1 MNHTEA
7 SEVRKALLN
16 CHLKDG
22 NGNEIKRITFQ
33 NPDESRYEGY
43 ALKVKKNLSKASF
56 LQMKNICS
64 ERKLK
69 YTNFEKQGFYT
80 IYTPKKVEE

>member
-1 MNHTEA
+1 MNQTEA
-7 SEVRKALLN
+7 SEVKKALLD
-16 CHLKDG
+16 CRLKDG

-43 ALKVKKNLSKASF
+43 ALKVKKNLDKTSF
-56 LQMKNICS
+56 LKLKSICS

-80 IYTPKKVEE
+80 IYTPKNAKE

>member
-1 MNHTEA
+1 MNLKEVE
-7 SEVRKALLN
+7 EVRKALLD

-22 NGNEIKRITFQ
+22 NGNEIKRITIP
-33 NPDESRYEGY
+33 NPDDSKYEGY
-43 ALKVKKNLSKASF
+43 ALKIKKNLDKPSF
-56 LQMKNICS
+56 LQLKNICS

-80 IYTPKKVEE
+80 IYTQKS

>member
-1 MNHTEA
+1 MNRNEA
-7 SEVRKALLN
+7 EEVRKALLD

-22 NGNEIKRITFQ
+22 NGNEIKRITLP
-33 NPDESRYEGY
+33 NPDDSKYEGC
-43 ALKVKKNLSKASF
+43 ALIIKKNLDKTSF
-56 LQMKNICS
+56 LQLKKICS

-80 IYTPKKVEE
+80 IYSPKTS